1 MIIIIKDFAF
11 VCLDG
16 VSIFVEAL
24 MRHEVV
30 ILVKNELS
38 SRSLLS
44 LLVFSCCMLP
54 LLHSV
59 DSSSPMIVLCAVG
72 NQDFTPLIDSMF
84 RIATVLIF
92 SDFVDTLQ
100 EKAEVQYDLIAPIYP
115 NLLYVNETQT
125 LLYEP
130 AEIVNSGANNTLKVS
145 MKQAQRDD

>member
-1 MIIIIKDFAF
+1 
-11 VCLDG
+11 
-16 VSIFVEAL
+16 
-24 MRHEVV
+24 
-30 ILVKNELS
+30 
-38 SRSLLS
+38 
-44 LLVFSCCMLP
+44 
-54 LLHSV
+54 
-59 DSSSPMIVLCAVG
+59 MIVLCAVG

-84 RIATVLIF
+84 RIAIVLIF

-130 AEIVNSGANNTLKVS
+130 AEIVNSGANNTLKVR